1 MAKQILER
9 EVVNEKEN
17 YYKKLLEQTN
27 NKVQQK

>member
-9 EVVNEKEN
+9 EVVNENEN

-27 NKVQQK
+27 KVQQR

>member
-17 YYKKLLEQTN
+17 YYKELLEQTN

>member
-9 EVVNEKEN
+9 EVVNENEN